1 MAIKPIDIR
10 LDELNQANADIDQR
24 ADLASTAPSVEQA
37 QPDFPEEGVQV
48 AGLGS
53 ALKGALKFGKKVAE
67 QVAEVEIR
75 KAPTLTKEAQDA
87 ADIQDLQK
95 ATELTGTAT
104 PMEAAVAGK
113 VEVSKDAGM
122 TPEAVVT
129 ERQAQIDKRA
139 GVEAAAEVPPKTA
152 FNLPLMETE
161 ESVKSTVEAINQM
174 AGIKT
179 AKITFDDV
187 VKKAEESGIGI
198 KFINDLVKNKLAVNP
213 ENTYK
218 VLNAMTE
225 SAKKLDDLA
234 NKVAKG
240 DASPEEAAEFAQ
252 TIHFHSVLQ
261 QSAKGYQ
268 TNVAQSL
275 AVMRIP
281 RAGLNDVGEILQ
293 SVGGDSDITRFAQAF
308 IDLKDP
314 MSRAEMIRKA
324 AQGNAWE
331 KLYTVYVN
339 GLLSRP
345 TTHIK
350 NALSNTVFVPWRMVE
365 RGMASGIGALRQSVG
380 VGTGDVYKFSEV
392 PAMLA
397 STGAAWRNG
406 LALSAHAW
414 KTGVPKGWKD
424 PAKIA
429 RQQSR
434 MDVFNYKADGSLLSA
449 SIKALNYVTTL
460 PGRSLLTADEF
471 FKGIN
476 YTQELAAEATRLQI
490 TTFDDAIKSGLST
503 QDAIKKAEAATA
515 DFLAEPPDYVQ
526 NLAEIGTFTQK
537 AEGLAAKMQVDPSTP
552 MGFAFRTM
560 VPFINTPMNIMGEV
574 VARTPL
580 GAASKDLRS
589 VLNPLN
595 RTAKANKASDIAMA
609 KVGLGGGALWMFTE
623 AASNDKLTG
632 SGPGDRGQYD
642 AMIRQGW
649 QPYSYVMN
657 FDAIDDDVRQA
668 LSKIPS
674 SVRFGTGNYKGKVF
688 ISYQGLEPIGALM
701 AMSADYYDYVKYEG
715 DDSRVNAAF
724 GGLAFGFATYMMES
738 PFFQGVQNMSQILGG
753 SSGNSKAEFVGR
765 INMIAKTFTE
775 IAGKSIPVPG
785 LGILSGAKTSIKEKF
800 DPVMRDYQA
809 DPNLPAGLKGL
820 MDGFNKIRAET
831 PGLSEGLPPKLN
843 IWGEPSSYEYAYAP
857 WRMKEGKQRP
867 VDQALIQLNAN
878 VSMPSREISAKDPS
892 TGISTSAKLTTEE
905 YNEVLRIANEEF
917 GLEDSVMTVIEAIE
931 LDAGNGDLIRYQ
943 QAVKKVFTDTFSA
956 AKDKL
961 LGDSQY
967 SDAIQKRISDRAE
980 QLKQFGQGAR

>member
-1 MAIKPIDIR
+1 MAIKPIDTR
-10 LDELNQANADIDQR
+10 MDELNQATADIDQR
-24 ADLASTAPSVEQA
+24 VDLAASAPPPEPI
-37 QPDFPEEGVQV
+37 QPDLPEDGVQV

-67 QVAEVEIR
+67 EVSEVELR

-95 ATELTGTAT
+95 ASEMTGTAT

-113 VEVSKDAGM
+113 VEVSKDPNM
-122 TPEAVVT
+122 TPEAVIA

-139 GVEAAAEVPPKTA
+139 GVEAETEVPPKTA
-152 FNLPLMETE
+152 FNLPLMDTE

-225 SAKKLDDLA
+225 SAKKLSGLA
-234 NKVAKG
+234 DKVATGK
-240 DASPEEAAEFAQ
+240 ASSEEAAEFAQ

-281 RAGLNDVGEILQ
+281 RGGMDDVGEILE
-293 SVGGDSDITRFAQAF
+293 SVGGKSNIKKFAQAF

-314 MSRAEMIRKA
+314 MAKAAMIRGS

-350 NALSNTVFVPWRMVE
+350 NALSNTVFLPWRLTE
-365 RGMASGIGALRQSVG
+365 RVAASGIGALRRSVG
-380 VGTGDVYKFSEV
+380 FGSSDAYRFSEI

-397 STGAAWRNG
+397 STPVAIKNG
-406 LALSAHAW
+406 FALAGHAW
-414 KTGVPKGWKD
+414 KTGVPKGWQD
-424 PAKIA
+424 PTKIA

-434 MDVFNYKADGSLLSA
+434 MELFNYKADGSLLSA
-449 SIKALNYVTTL
+449 GLKALNYATTL
-460 PGRSLLTADEF
+460 PGRSLMTADEF

-476 YTQELAAEATRLQI
+476 YTQELAAETARLQI
-490 TTFDDAIKSGLST
+490 NTFEEAIKAGKT
-503 QDAIKKAEAATA
+503 TEEAMAA
-515 DFLAEPPDYVQ
+515 GDSAAANFLAEPPDYVTQ
-526 NLAEIGTFTQK
+526 LAEKGTFTQK
-537 AEGLAAKMQVDPSTP
+537 LEGFSGDVQKKLQANSFW
-552 MGFAFRTM
+552 GFVARTQ
-560 VPFINTPMNIMGEV
+560 VPFIATPLNIMAETIS
-574 VARTPL
+574 RTPL
-580 GAASKDLRS
+580 GAFSKGLRTGI
-589 VLNPLN
+589 LKGG
-595 RTAKANKASDIAMA
+595 TKESDMAMA
-609 KVGLGGGALWMFTE
+609 KVGLG
-623 AASNDKLTG
+623 AAAMYSFSSMTTDGNLTG
-632 SGPGDRGQYD
+632 SGPGDRGTRD
-642 AMIRQGW
+642 AMTRQGW
-649 QPYSYVMN
+649 QPYSIVLN
-657 FDAIDDDVRQA
+657 FSGIDDDVKQA
-668 LSKIPS
+668 LSKMPT
-674 SVRFGTGNYKGKVF
+674 SVRYGTGDYEGKIF
-688 ISYQGLEPIGALM
+688 ISYQGLEPVGALM
-701 AMSADYYDYVKYEG
+701 AMSADYVDYAKYEG
-715 DDSRVNAAF
+715 DDSRINEVA
-724 GGLAFGFATYMMES
+724 GGLAYGFANYMMES
-738 PFFQGVQNMSQILGG
+738 PFLQGVSNVQQIVGEVFAASNDKGRFINGLDNIARTFAEV
-753 SSGNSKAEFVGR
+753 SS
-765 INMIAKTFTE
+765 
-775 IAGKSIPVPG
+775 KSVMP
-785 LGILSGAKTSIKEKF
+785 LSGALTSIKEKF
-800 DPVMRDYQA
+800 DPLQRDYKA

-820 MDGFNKIRAET
+820 MDGFNKIRGNL
-831 PGLSEGLPPKLN
+831 PGLSESLPPKLN

-857 WRMKEGKQRP
+857 WRMKEGKQRK
-867 VDQALIQLNAN
+867 VDQAMIQLNAN
-878 VSMPSREISAKDPS
+878 VGMPSREVSAKDPA
-892 TGISTSAKLTTEE
+892 TGLSTSAKLTTDE

-917 GLEDSVMTVIEAIE
+917 GLEDNVMAVVEAIE

-943 QAVKKVFTDTFSA
+943 QAVKKVFTDTFSS

-961 LGDSQY
+961 LGDSEY
-967 SDAIQKRISDRAE
+967 SDSIQKRISDKAAR
-980 QLKQFGQGAR
+980 LKEFGQGAK

>member
-1 MAIKPIDIR
+1 MAIKPIDTR
-10 LDELNQANADIDQR
+10 MDELNQATADIDQR
-24 ADLASTAPSVEQA
+24 VELASTAPSVEQA
-37 QPDFPEEGVQV
+37 QSNFPEEGVEV

-67 QVAEVEIR
+67 QVSEVEIR
-75 KAPTLTKEAQDA
+75 KAPALTKEAQDA

-95 ATELTGTAT
+95 ASEMTGDAT

-113 VEVSKDAGM
+113 VEVSKDPNM
-122 TPEAVVT
+122 TPEAVVA

-139 GVEAAAEVPPKTA
+139 SVDKAAEVPPKTA
-152 FNLPLMETE
+152 FNLPLMDSED
-161 ESVKSTVEAINQM
+161 SVKSTVEAINKM

-198 KFINDLVKNKLAVNP
+198 KFINDLVKNKLTVNP

-225 SAKKLDDLA
+225 SAKKLNGLA
-234 NKVAKG
+234 DKVAKG
-240 DASPEEAAEFAQ
+240 KASPEEAAEFAQ

-281 RAGLNDVGEILQ
+281 RGGMDDIGEILQ
-293 SVGGDSDITRFAQAF
+293 SVGGDSNITRFAQAF

-314 MSRAEMIRKA
+314 MARAEMIRKS

-350 NALSNTVFVPWRMVE
+350 NALSNTVFLPWRMTE
-365 RGMASGIGALRQSVG
+365 RVAATGIGALRRAAGFGS
-380 VGTGDVYKFSEV
+380 TDAYRFAEI
-392 PAMLA
+392 PAMLI
-397 STGAAWRNG
+397 STPVALKNG
-406 LALSAHAW
+406 FALAAHAW

-434 MDVFNYKADGSLLSA
+434 MELFNYKADGSLLSA
-449 SIKALNYVTTL
+449 GIKALNYATTL
-460 PGRSLLTADEF
+460 PGRSLMTADEW

-490 TTFDDAIKSGLST
+490 NTFEEAIKAGKT
-503 QDAIKKAEAATA
+503 TEKAMAAGDSA
-515 DFLAEPPDYVQ
+515 LANFLAEPPDYVAQ
-526 NLAEIGTFTQK
+526 LAEKGTFTQK
-537 AEGLAAKMQVDPSTP
+537 LEGLGGDLQKTAQANTAI
-552 MGFAFRTM
+552 GFAVRTQ
-560 VPFINTPMNIMGEV
+560 VPFIATPLNIMAETIS
-574 VARTPL
+574 RTPL
-580 GAASKDLRS
+580 GAFSKGI
-589 VLNPLN
+589 
-595 RTAKANKASDIAMA
+595 RTGILKGGTKESDMAMA
-609 KVGLGGGALWMFTE
+609 KVGLGS
-623 AASNDKLTG
+623 AAMYGFSTMATDGNLTG
-632 SGPGDRGQYD
+632 SGPGERGTRD
-642 AMIRQGW
+642 AMTRQGW
-649 QPYSYVMN
+649 QPYSFVVN
-657 FDAIDDDVRQA
+657 FSNIDDDVKQA
-668 LSKIPS
+668 LSKIPT
-674 SVRFGTGNYKGKVF
+674 SVRYGTGDYEGKVF
-688 ISYQGLEPIGALM
+688 ISYQGLEPVGALM
-701 AMSADYYDYVKYEG
+701 AMSADYVDYAKYEG
-715 DDSRVNAAF
+715 DNSRINEIA
-724 GGLAFGFATYMMES
+724 GGLAFGFANYMMES
-738 PFFQGVQNMSQILGG
+738 PFLQGVSNVQQIFGEIFAASNDKG
-753 SSGNSKAEFVGR
+753 RFINGIDNVARTFAEVGL
-765 INMIAKTFTE
+765 
-775 IAGKSIPVPG
+775 KSVTP
-785 LGILSGAKTSIKEKF
+785 LSGALASIKEKI
-800 DPVMRDYQA
+800 DPLQRNYQA

-820 MDGFNKIRAET
+820 MDGFNKIRANL
-831 PGLSEGLPPKLN
+831 PGLSEGLPLVLN
-843 IWGEPSSYEYAYAP
+843 IWAEPSSYEYAYAP

-867 VDQALIQLNAN
+867 VDQAMIQLNAN
-878 VSMPSREISAKDPS
+878 VGKPSQEISAKDPA
-892 TGISTSAKLTTEE
+892 TGISTSTKLTIEE

-917 GLEDSVMTVIEAIE
+917 GLEDSVMAVVEAIE

-961 LGDSQY
+961 LVDSDY
-967 SDAIQKRISDRAE
+967 SESIQRRISDRAE

>member
-48 AGLGS
+48 AGLGP
-53 ALKGALKFGKKVAE
+53 LKGALKFGQEVAK
-67 QVAEVEIR
+67 QVAKVEIR

-122 TPEAVVT
+122 TPDAVVA

-139 GVEAAAEVPPKTA
+139 GVDKATEVPPKTA
-152 FNLPLMETE
+152 FNLPLMDSE

-198 KFINDLVKNKLAVNP
+198 KFINDLIKNKLAVNP

-234 NKVAKG
+234 AKVADG
-240 DASPEEAAEFAQ
+240 SATPAQAAEFAQ

-281 RAGLNDVGEILQ
+281 RGGMDDIGEILQ
-293 SVGGDSDITRFAQAF
+293 SVGGDSNITRFAQAF
-308 IDLKDP
+308 IELKDP
-314 MSRAEMIRKA
+314 MARADMIRKS
-324 AQGNAWE
+324 AQGNVWE

-350 NALSNTVFVPWRMVE
+350 NALSNTVFLPWRMTE
-365 RGMASGIGALRQSVG
+365 RVAASGIGALRRAAGFGS
-380 VGTGDVYKFSEV
+380 TDAYRFAET

-397 STGAAWRNG
+397 STSVAIKNG
-406 LALSAHAW
+406 FALAGHAW
-414 KTGVPKGWKD
+414 KTGVPKGWRD

-434 MDVFNYKADGSLLSA
+434 MELFNYKADGSLLSA
-449 SIKALNYVTTL
+449 GVKALNYVTTL
-460 PGRSLLTADEF
+460 PGRSLMTADEF

-476 YTQELAAEATRLQI
+476 YTQELAAEAARLQI
-490 TTFDDAIKSGLST
+490 NTFEEAIKAGKTT
-503 QDAIKKAEAATA
+503 QEAMAA
-515 DFLAEPPDYVQ
+515 GDSALANFLAEPPDYVAQ
-526 NLAEIGTFTQK
+526 LAEKGTFTQK
-537 AEGLAAKMQVDPSTP
+537 IEGLGGGFQKLAQANTAL
-552 MGFAFRTM
+552 GFAVRTQ
-560 VPFINTPMNIMGEV
+560 VPFIATPLNIMAETV
-574 VARTPL
+574 SRTPL
-580 GAASKDLRS
+580 GALSKGLWTDI
-589 VLNPLN
+589 
-595 RTAKANKASDIAMA
+595 AKGGTKESDMAMA
-609 KVGLGGGALWMFTE
+609 KVGLGSAAMYGFSNLATE
-623 AASNDKLTG
+623 GSLTG
-632 SGPGDRGQYD
+632 SGPGERGTRD

-649 QPYSYVMN
+649 QPYSFVLN
-657 FDAIDDDVRQA
+657 FSNIDDDVKQA
-668 LSKIPS
+668 LSKIPT
-674 SVRFGTGNYKGKVF
+674 SVRYGTGDYAGKIF
-688 ISYQGLEPIGALM
+688 ISYQGLEPVGALM
-701 AMSADYYDYVKYEG
+701 AMSADYVDYAKYEG
-715 DDSRVNAAF
+715 DNSRINEVA
-724 GGLAFGFATYMMES
+724 GGLAFGFANYMTES
-738 PFFQGVQNMSQILGG
+738 PFLQGVSNVWQIVGEIFASSNNKGRFINGIDNM
-753 SSGNSKAEFVGR
+753 
-765 INMIAKTFTE
+765 AKTFAE
-775 IAGKSIPVPG
+775 VSSKSVMP
-785 LGILSGAKTSIKEKF
+785 LSGALTSVKEKI
-800 DPVMRDYQA
+800 DPLQRDYRA

-820 MDGFNKIRAET
+820 MDGFNKIRGNL

-867 VDQALIQLNAN
+867 VDQALIQLNAD
-878 VSMPSREISAKDPS
+878 VSMPSREVSAEDPN
-892 TGISTSAKLTTEE
+892 TKISTSTKLTTEE

-917 GLEDSVMTVIEAIE
+917 GLEDNVMAVIEAIE

-943 QAVKKVFTDTFSA
+943 QAVKNVFTKTFSA

>member
-24 ADLASTAPSVEQA
+24 MDLASTAPSVEQA
-37 QPDFPEEGVQV
+37 QQDFPEEGVQV

-53 ALKGALKFGKKVAE
+53 GLKGALKFGKKVAE

-75 KAPTLTKEAQDA
+75 KAPALTKEAQDA

-95 ATELTGTAT
+95 ASEMTGDAT

-113 VEVSKDAGM
+113 VEVSKDPNM
-122 TPEAVVT
+122 TPEAL
-129 ERQAQIDKRA
+129 
-139 GVEAAAEVPPKTA
+139 AAEKAKVEGTPDALKGKPSGKLEKNPVPVA
-152 FNLPLMETE
+152 EFNLPLMDTE
-161 ESVKSTVEAINQM
+161 DSVKATVEAINKL

-179 AKITFDDV
+179 KKITFDDV
-187 VKKAEESGIGI
+187 IKKAKESGIGI

-225 SAKKLDDLA
+225 SAKKLNGLA
-234 NKVAKG
+234 EKVATGK
-240 DASPEEAAEFAQ
+240 ASPEEAAEFAQ

-281 RAGLNDVGEILQ
+281 RGGMDDIGEILQ
-293 SVGGDSDITRFAQAF
+293 SVGGDSNITRFAQAF

-314 MSRAEMIRKA
+314 MARAEMIRKS

-350 NALSNTVFVPWRMVE
+350 NALSNTVFLPWRMTE
-365 RGMASGIGALRQSVG
+365 RVAATGIGALRRAAGFGS
-380 VGTGDVYKFSEV
+380 TDAYRFAEI
-392 PAMLA
+392 PAMLI
-397 STGAAWRNG
+397 STPVALKNG
-406 LALSAHAW
+406 FALAAHAW

-434 MDVFNYKADGSLLSA
+434 MELFNYKADGSLLSA
-449 SIKALNYVTTL
+449 GIKALNYATTL
-460 PGRSLLTADEF
+460 PGRSLMTADEW

-490 TTFDDAIKSGLST
+490 NTFEEAIKAGKTT
-503 QDAIKKAEAATA
+503 QEAMTA
-515 DFLAEPPDYVQ
+515 GDSALANFLAEPPDYVAQ
-526 NLAEIGTFTQK
+526 LAEKGTFTQK
-537 AEGLAAKMQVDPSTP
+537 IEGLGGGFQKLAQANTAL
-552 MGFAFRTM
+552 GFAVRTQ
-560 VPFINTPMNIMGEV
+560 VPFIATPLNIMAETV
-574 VARTPL
+574 SRTPL
-580 GAASKDLRS
+580 GAFSKGM
-589 VLNPLN
+589 
-595 RTAKANKASDIAMA
+595 RTGILKGGTKESDMAMA
-609 KVGLGGGALWMFTE
+609 KVGLGS
-623 AASNDKLTG
+623 AAMYGFSTMATDGNLTG
-632 SGPGDRGQYD
+632 SGPGDRGTRD

-649 QPYSYVMN
+649 QPYSFVLN
-657 FDAIDDDVRQA
+657 FSDIDDDVKQA
-668 LSKIPS
+668 AAKIPT
-674 SVRFGTGNYKGKVF
+674 SVRYGTGDYAGKIF
-688 ISYQGLEPIGALM
+688 ISYQGLEPVGALM
-701 AMSADYYDYVKYEG
+701 AMSADYVDYAKYEG
-715 DDSRVNAAF
+715 DNSRINEIA
-724 GGLAFGFATYMMES
+724 GGLAFGFANYMMES
-738 PFFQGVQNMSQILGG
+738 PFLQGVSNVQQIFGEIFAA
-753 SSGNSKAEFVGR
+753 SNDKGR
-765 INMIAKTFTE
+765 FINGIDNVAKTFAE
-775 IAGKSIPVPG
+775 VSSKSVMP
-785 LGILSGAKTSIKEKF
+785 LSGALTSVKEKL
-800 DPVMRDYQA
+800 DPLQRDYQA

-820 MDGFNKIRAET
+820 MDGFNKIRGNL
-831 PGLSEGLPPKLN
+831 PGLSESLPPKLN

-857 WRMKEGKQRP
+857 WRMKEGKQRK
-867 VDQALIQLNAN
+867 VDQAMIQLNAN
-878 VSMPSREISAKDPS
+878 VGMPSREVSAEDPA
-892 TGISTSAKLTTEE
+892 TGLSTSAKLTTEE

-917 GLEDSVMTVIEAIE
+917 GLEDSVMAVVEAIE

-956 AKDKL
+956 AKYKL
-961 LGDSQY
+961 LGDSEY
-967 SDAIQKRISDRAE
+967 SDSIQKRISDKAAR
-980 QLKQFGQGAR
+980 LKEFGQGAK

>member
-48 AGLGS
+48 AGLGP
-53 ALKGALKFGKKVAE
+53 LKGALKFGQEVAK

-104 PMEAAVAGK
+104 PMEAAVTGK

-122 TPEAVVT
+122 TPDAVVA

-139 GVEAAAEVPPKTA
+139 GVDKATEVPPKTA
-152 FNLPLMETE
+152 FNLPLMDSE

-187 VKKAEESGIGI
+187 IKKAEESGIGI

-225 SAKKLDDLA
+225 SAKKLNGLA
-234 NKVAKG
+234 EKVATGK
-240 DASPEEAAEFAQ
+240 ASPEEAAEFAQ

-281 RAGLNDVGEILQ
+281 RGGMDDIGEILQ
-293 SVGGDSDITRFAQAF
+293 SVGGDSNITRFAQAF

-314 MSRAEMIRKA
+314 MARAEMIRKS
-324 AQGNAWE
+324 AQGNVWE

-350 NALSNTVFVPWRMVE
+350 NALSNTVFIPWRITE
-365 RGMASGIGALRQSVG
+365 RVAASGIGALRRAAGFGS
-380 VGTGDVYKFSEV
+380 TDTYRFAET

-397 STGAAWRNG
+397 STSVAIKNG
-406 LALSAHAW
+406 FALAGHAW

-434 MDVFNYKADGSLLSA
+434 MELFNYKADGSLLSA
-449 SIKALNYVTTL
+449 GLKALNYATTL
-460 PGRSLLTADEF
+460 PGRSLMTADEF

-476 YTQELAAEATRLQI
+476 YTQELAAEATRLHI
-490 TTFDDAIKSGLST
+490 NTFEEAIKAGKTT
-503 QDAIKKAEAATA
+503 QEAMAA
-515 DFLAEPPDYVQ
+515 GDSALANFLAEPPDYVAQ
-526 NLAEIGTFTQK
+526 LAEKGTFTQK
-537 AEGLAAKMQVDPSTP
+537 LEGLGGELQKSAQANTALGFAVRTQIPFISTP
-552 MGFAFRTM
+552 L
-560 VPFINTPMNIMGEV
+560 NIMAETIS
-574 VARTPL
+574 RTPL
-580 GAASKDLRS
+580 GALSKGLVTDILKGG
-589 VLNPLN
+589 
-595 RTAKANKASDIAMA
+595 TKESDMAMA
-609 KVGLGGGALWMFTE
+609 RVGLGS
-623 AASNDKLTG
+623 AAMYGFSNMATDGNLTG
-632 SGPGDRGQYD
+632 SGPGERGTRD

-649 QPYSYVMN
+649 QPYSFVLN
-657 FDAIDDDVRQA
+657 FSNIDDDVKQA
-668 LSKIPS
+668 LSKIPT
-674 SVRFGTGNYKGKVF
+674 SVRYGTGDYAGKVF
-688 ISYQGLEPIGALM
+688 ISYQGLEPVGALM
-701 AMSADYYDYVKYEG
+701 AMSADYVDYAKYEG
-715 DDSRVNAAF
+715 DNSRINEIA
-724 GGLAFGFATYMMES
+724 GGLAFGFANYMMES
-738 PFFQGVQNMSQILGG
+738 PFLQGVSNVQQIFGEVFAA
-753 SSGNSKAEFVGR
+753 SNDKGR
-765 INMIAKTFTE
+765 FINGIDNIAKTFAE
-775 IAGKSIPVPG
+775 VSSKSVMP
-785 LGILSGAKTSIKEKF
+785 LSGALTSVKEKI
-800 DPVMRDYQA
+800 DPLQRDYQA

-820 MDGFNKIRAET
+820 MDGFNKIRGNL

-878 VSMPSREISAKDPS
+878 VSMPSREVSAKDPN

>member
-53 ALKGALKFGKKVAE
+53 GLKGALKFGKKVAE

-75 KAPTLTKEAQDA
+75 KAPTLTKKAQDA

-104 PMEAAVAGK
+104 PMEAAVTGK
-113 VEVSKDAGM
+113 VEVSKDPNM
-122 TPEAVVT
+122 TPEAVVA

-139 GVEAAAEVPPKTA
+139 GVDKAAEVPPKTA
-152 FNLPLMETE
+152 FNLPLMDSE

-225 SAKKLDDLA
+225 SAKKLNGLA
-234 NKVAKG
+234 EKVATGK
-240 DASPEEAAEFAQ
+240 ASPEEAAEFAQ

-281 RAGLNDVGEILQ
+281 RGGMDDIGEILQ
-293 SVGGDSDITRFAQAF
+293 SVGGDSNITRFAQAF
-308 IDLKDP
+308 IELKDP
-314 MSRAEMIRKA
+314 MARAEMIRKS
-324 AQGNAWE
+324 AQGNVWE

-350 NALSNTVFVPWRMVE
+350 NALSNTVFIPWRMTE
-365 RGMASGIGALRQSVG
+365 RVAATGIGALRRAAGFGS
-380 VGTGDVYKFSEV
+380 TDAYRFAEI
-392 PAMLA
+392 PAMLI
-397 STGAAWRNG
+397 STPVALKNG
-406 LALSAHAW
+406 FALAAHAW

-434 MDVFNYKADGSLLSA
+434 MELFNYKADGSLLSA
-449 SIKALNYVTTL
+449 GIKALNYATTL
-460 PGRSLLTADEF
+460 PGRSLMTADEW

-490 TTFDDAIKSGLST
+490 NTFEEAIKAGKTTEEAMTAGDS
-503 QDAIKKAEAATA
+503 AIA
-515 DFLAEPPDYVQ
+515 DFLAEPPDYVAQ
-526 NLAEIGTFTQK
+526 LAEKGTFTQK
-537 AEGLAAKMQVDPSTP
+537 LEGLGGELQKSAQANTAIGFAVRTQIPFISTP
-552 MGFAFRTM
+552 L
-560 VPFINTPMNIMGEV
+560 NIMAETIS
-574 VARTPL
+574 RTPL
-580 GAASKDLRS
+580 GTLSKGLVTDILKGG
-589 VLNPLN
+589 
-595 RTAKANKASDIAMA
+595 TKESDMAMA
-609 KVGLGGGALWMFTE
+609 KVGLGS
-623 AASNDKLTG
+623 AAMYGFSTMATNGSLTG
-632 SGPGDRGQYD
+632 SGPGDRGTRD
-642 AMIRQGW
+642 AMTRQGW
-649 QPYSYVMN
+649 QPYSFVVN
-657 FDAIDDDVRQA
+657 FSNIDDDVKQA
-668 LSKIPS
+668 MSKIPT
-674 SVRFGTGNYKGKVF
+674 SVRYGTGDYKGKVF
-688 ISYQGLEPIGALM
+688 ISYQGLEPVGALM
-701 AMSADYYDYVKYEG
+701 AMSADYVDYAKYEG
-715 DDSRVNAAF
+715 DNSRINEIA
-724 GGLAFGFATYMMES
+724 GGLAFGFANYMMES
-738 PFFQGVQNMSQILGG
+738 PFLQGVSNVQQIFGEIFAA
-753 SSGNSKAEFVGR
+753 SNDKGR
-765 INMIAKTFTE
+765 FINGIDNVAKTFAE
-775 IAGKSIPVPG
+775 VSSKSVMP
-785 LGILSGAKTSIKEKF
+785 LSGALTSIKEKI
-800 DPVMRDYQA
+800 DPLQRDYQA

-820 MDGFNKIRAET
+820 MDGFNKIRGNL
-831 PGLSEGLPPKLN
+831 PGLSESLPPKLN

-867 VDQALIQLNAN
+867 VDQAMIQLNAN
-878 VSMPSREISAKDPS
+878 VGMPSREVSAKDPA
-892 TGISTSAKLTTEE
+892 TGISTSTKLTTEE
-905 YNEVLRIANEEF
+905 YNEVLRIANEEL
-917 GLEDSVMTVIEAIE
+917 GLEDSAMTVIEAIE

-943 QAVKKVFTDTFSA
+943 QAVKKVFTNTFTV
-956 AKDKL
+956 AKETL
-961 LGDSQY
+961 LGDSKY

>member
-1 MAIKPIDIR
+1 M
-10 LDELNQANADIDQR
+10 DELNQATADIDQR
-24 ADLASTAPSVEQA
+24 VELASTAPSVEQA
-37 QPDFPEEGVQV
+37 QSNFPEEGVEV

-67 QVAEVEIR
+67 QVSEVEIR
-75 KAPTLTKEAQDA
+75 KAPALTKEAQDA

-95 ATELTGTAT
+95 ASEMTGDAT

-113 VEVSKDAGM
+113 VEVSKDPNM
-122 TPEAVVT
+122 TPEAVVA

-139 GVEAAAEVPPKTA
+139 SVDKAAEVPPKTA
-152 FNLPLMETE
+152 FNLPLMDSED
-161 ESVKSTVEAINQM
+161 SVKSTVEAINKM

-198 KFINDLVKNKLAVNP
+198 KFINDLVKNKLTVNP

-225 SAKKLDDLA
+225 SAKKLNGLA
-234 NKVAKG
+234 DKVAKG
-240 DASPEEAAEFAQ
+240 KASPEEAAEFAQ

-281 RAGLNDVGEILQ
+281 RGGMDDIGEILQ
-293 SVGGDSDITRFAQAF
+293 SVGGDSNITRFAQAF

-314 MSRAEMIRKA
+314 MARAEMIRKS

-350 NALSNTVFVPWRMVE
+350 NALSNTVFLPWRMTE
-365 RGMASGIGALRQSVG
+365 RVAATGIGALRRAAGFGS
-380 VGTGDVYKFSEV
+380 TDAYRFAEI
-392 PAMLA
+392 PAMLI
-397 STGAAWRNG
+397 STPVALKNG
-406 LALSAHAW
+406 FALAAHAW

-434 MDVFNYKADGSLLSA
+434 MELFNYKADGSLLSA
-449 SIKALNYVTTL
+449 GIKALNYATTL
-460 PGRSLLTADEF
+460 PGRSLMTADEW

-490 TTFDDAIKSGLST
+490 NTFEEAIKAGKT
-503 QDAIKKAEAATA
+503 TEKAMAAGDSA
-515 DFLAEPPDYVQ
+515 LANFLAEPPDYVAQ
-526 NLAEIGTFTQK
+526 LAEKGTFTQK
-537 AEGLAAKMQVDPSTP
+537 LEGLGGDLQKTAQANTAI
-552 MGFAFRTM
+552 GFAVRTQ
-560 VPFINTPMNIMGEV
+560 VPFIATPLNIMAETIS
-574 VARTPL
+574 RTPL
-580 GAASKDLRS
+580 GAFSKGI
-589 VLNPLN
+589 
-595 RTAKANKASDIAMA
+595 RTGILKGGTKESDMAMA
-609 KVGLGGGALWMFTE
+609 KVGLGS
-623 AASNDKLTG
+623 AAMYGFSTMATDGNLTG
-632 SGPGDRGQYD
+632 SGPGERGTRD
-642 AMIRQGW
+642 AMTRQGW
-649 QPYSYVMN
+649 QPYSFVVN
-657 FDAIDDDVRQA
+657 FSNIDDDVKQA
-668 LSKIPS
+668 LSKIPT
-674 SVRFGTGNYKGKVF
+674 SVRYGTGDYEGKVF
-688 ISYQGLEPIGALM
+688 ISYQGLEPVGALM
-701 AMSADYYDYVKYEG
+701 AMSADYVDYAKYEG
-715 DDSRVNAAF
+715 DNSRINEIA
-724 GGLAFGFATYMMES
+724 GGLAFGFANYMMES
-738 PFFQGVQNMSQILGG
+738 PFLQGVSNVQQIFGEIFAASNDKG
-753 SSGNSKAEFVGR
+753 RFINGIDNVARTFAEVGL
-765 INMIAKTFTE
+765 
-775 IAGKSIPVPG
+775 KSVTP
-785 LGILSGAKTSIKEKF
+785 LSGALASIKEKI
-800 DPVMRDYQA
+800 DPLQRNYQA

-820 MDGFNKIRAET
+820 MDGFNKIRANL
-831 PGLSEGLPPKLN
+831 PGLSEGLPLVLN
-843 IWGEPSSYEYAYAP
+843 IWAEPSSYEYAYAP

-867 VDQALIQLNAN
+867 VDQAMIQLNAN
-878 VSMPSREISAKDPS
+878 VGKPSQEISAKDPA
-892 TGISTSAKLTTEE
+892 TGISTSTKLTIEE

-917 GLEDSVMTVIEAIE
+917 GLEDSVMAVVEAIE

-961 LGDSQY
+961 LVDSDY
-967 SDAIQKRISDRAE
+967 SESIQRRISDRAE

>member
-67 QVAEVEIR
+67 QVSEVEIR

-95 ATELTGTAT
+95 ATEMTGTAT

-122 TPEAVVT
+122 TPEAVVA

-139 GVEAAAEVPPKTA
+139 GVDKATEVPPKTA
-152 FNLPLMETE
+152 FNLPLMDSE

-187 VKKAEESGIGI
+187 VKKAEESGIGV

-225 SAKKLDDLA
+225 SAKKLDELA
-234 NKVAKG
+234 AKVADG
-240 DASPEEAAEFAQ
+240 SATTEQAAEFAQ

-281 RAGLNDVGEILQ
+281 RGGMDDIGEILQ
-293 SVGGDSDITRFAQAF
+293 SVGGDSNITRFAQAF
-308 IDLKDP
+308 IELKDP
-314 MSRAEMIRKA
+314 MARADMIRKS
-324 AQGNAWE
+324 AQGNVWE

-350 NALSNTVFVPWRMVE
+350 NALSNTVFSLWRVPE
-365 RGMASGIGALRQSVG
+365 RVAASGIGALRRAAGFGS
-380 VGTGDVYKFSEV
+380 TDTYRFAET
-392 PAMLA
+392 PAILA
-397 STGAAWRNG
+397 STSVAIKNG
-406 LALSAHAW
+406 FALAGHAW

-434 MDVFNYKADGSLLSA
+434 MELFNYKADGSLLSA
-449 SIKALNYVTTL
+449 GVKALNYVTTL
-460 PGRSLLTADEF
+460 PGRSLMTADEF

-476 YTQELAAEATRLQI
+476 YTQELAAEAARLQI
-490 TTFDDAIKSGLST
+490 NTFEEAIKAGKTT
-503 QDAIKKAEAATA
+503 QEAMTA
-515 DFLAEPPDYVQ
+515 GDSALANFLAEPPDYVAQ
-526 NLAEIGTFTQK
+526 LAEKGTFTQK
-537 AEGLAAKMQVDPSTP
+537 IEGLGGELQKAAQANTAL
-552 MGFAFRTM
+552 GFAVRTQI
-560 VPFINTPMNIMGEV
+560 PFIATPLNIMAETV
-574 VARTPL
+574 SRTPL
-580 GAASKDLRS
+580 GALSKGLWTDI
-589 VLNPLN
+589 
-595 RTAKANKASDIAMA
+595 AKGGTKESDMAMA
-609 KVGLGGGALWMFTE
+609 KVGLGS
-623 AASNDKLTG
+623 AAMYGFSNMATNGSLTG
-632 SGPGDRGQYD
+632 SGPGERGTRD

-649 QPYSYVMN
+649 QPYSFVLN
-657 FDAIDDDVRQA
+657 FSNIDDDVKQA
-668 LSKIPS
+668 LSKIPT
-674 SVRFGTGNYKGKVF
+674 SVRYGTGDYAGKIF
-688 ISYQGLEPIGALM
+688 ISYQGLEPVGALM
-701 AMSADYYDYVKYEG
+701 AMSADYVDYAKYEG
-715 DDSRVNAAF
+715 DNSRINEVA
-724 GGLAFGFATYMMES
+724 GGLAFGFANYMMES
-738 PFFQGVQNMSQILGG
+738 PFLQGVSNVQQIFGEVFAASNDKG
-753 SSGNSKAEFVGR
+753 RFINGIDNIARTFAEVGL
-765 INMIAKTFTE
+765 
-775 IAGKSIPVPG
+775 KSVMP
-785 LGILSGAKTSIKEKF
+785 LSGALASVKEKI
-800 DPVMRDYQA
+800 DPLQRNYQA

-820 MDGFNKIRAET
+820 MDGFNKIRANL
-831 PGLSEGLPPKLN
+831 PGLSEGLPLVLN
-843 IWGEPSSYEYAYAP
+843 IWAEPSSYEYAYAP

-867 VDQALIQLNAN
+867 VDQAMIQLNAN
-878 VSMPSREISAKDPS
+878 VGKPSQEISAKDPN

>member
-48 AGLGS
+48 AGLGP
-53 ALKGALKFGKKVAE
+53 LKGALKFGQEVAK
-67 QVAEVEIR
+67 QVSKVEIR

-104 PMEAAVAGK
+104 PMEAAVTGK

-122 TPEAVVT
+122 TPDAVIA

-139 GVEAAAEVPPKTA
+139 GVDKATEVPPKTA
-152 FNLPLMETE
+152 FNLPLMDSE
-161 ESVKSTVEAINQM
+161 EAVKSTVEAFNQM

-179 AKITFDDV
+179 KKITFDDV
-187 VKKAEESGIGI
+187 IKKAEESGIGI

-225 SAKKLDDLA
+225 SAKKLNGLA
-234 NKVAKG
+234 EKVATGK
-240 DASPEEAAEFAQ
+240 ASPEEAAEFAQ

-281 RAGLNDVGEILQ
+281 RGGMDDIGEILQ
-293 SVGGDSDITRFAQAF
+293 SVGGDSNITRFAQAF

-314 MSRAEMIRKA
+314 MARAEMIRKS
-324 AQGNAWE
+324 AQGNVWE

-350 NALSNTVFVPWRMVE
+350 NALSNTVFIPWRITE
-365 RGMASGIGALRQSVG
+365 RVAASGIGALRRAAGFGS
-380 VGTGDVYKFSEV
+380 TDTYRFAET

-397 STGAAWRNG
+397 STSVAIKNG
-406 LALSAHAW
+406 FALAGHAW

-434 MDVFNYKADGSLLSA
+434 MELFNYKADGSLLSA
-449 SIKALNYVTTL
+449 GLKALNYATTL
-460 PGRSLLTADEF
+460 PGRSLMTADEF

-476 YTQELAAEATRLQI
+476 YTQELAAEATRLHI
-490 TTFDDAIKSGLST
+490 NTFEEAIKAGKT
-503 QDAIKKAEAATA
+503 TEEAMTA
-515 DFLAEPPDYVQ
+515 GDSALANFLAEPPDYVAQ
-526 NLAEIGTFTQK
+526 LAEKGTFTQK
-537 AEGLAAKMQVDPSTP
+537 LEGLGGELQKSAQANTALGFAVRTQIPFISTP
-552 MGFAFRTM
+552 L
-560 VPFINTPMNIMGEV
+560 NIMAETIS
-574 VARTPL
+574 RTPL
-580 GAASKDLRS
+580 GTLSKGLVTDILKGG
-589 VLNPLN
+589 
-595 RTAKANKASDIAMA
+595 TKESDMAMA
-609 KVGLGGGALWMFTE
+609 RVGLGS
-623 AASNDKLTG
+623 AAMYGFSNMATDGNLTG
-632 SGPGDRGQYD
+632 SGPGERGTRD

-649 QPYSYVMN
+649 QPYSFVLN
-657 FDAIDDDVRQA
+657 FSNIDDDVKQA
-668 LSKIPS
+668 LSKIPT
-674 SVRFGTGNYKGKVF
+674 SVRYGTGDYAGKVF
-688 ISYQGLEPIGALM
+688 ISYQGLEPVGALM
-701 AMSADYYDYVKYEG
+701 AMSADYVDYAKYEG
-715 DDSRVNAAF
+715 DNSRINEIA
-724 GGLAFGFATYMMES
+724 GGLAFGFANYMMES
-738 PFFQGVQNMSQILGG
+738 PFLQGVSNVQQIFGEVFAA
-753 SSGNSKAEFVGR
+753 SNDKGR
-765 INMIAKTFTE
+765 FINGIDNIAKTFAE
-775 IAGKSIPVPG
+775 VSSKSVMP
-785 LGILSGAKTSIKEKF
+785 LSGALTSVKEKI
-800 DPVMRDYQA
+800 DPLQRDYQA

-820 MDGFNKIRAET
+820 MDGFNKIRGNL

-867 VDQALIQLNAN
+867 VDQAMIQLNAN
-878 VSMPSREISAKDPS
+878 VSMPSREISAKDPN

>member
-24 ADLASTAPSVEQA
+24 MNLASTAPSVEQA
-37 QPDFPEEGVQV
+37 QQDLPEEGVQV
-48 AGLGS
+48 AGLGP
-53 ALKGALKFGKKVAE
+53 LKGALNFGKKVAE
-67 QVAEVEIR
+67 QIADVEIR

-95 ATELTGTAT
+95 ASEMTGEAT
-104 PMEAAVAGK
+104 PMEASVTGK
-113 VEVSKDAGM
+113 VEVSKDPGM
-122 TPEAVVT
+122 TPDAVVS

-139 GVEAAAEVPPKTA
+139 GVDKATEVPPKTE

-161 ESVKSTVEAINQM
+161 DSVKSTVEAINQM

-225 SAKKLDDLA
+225 SAKKLDGLA
-234 NKVAKG
+234 AKVADG
-240 DASPEEAAEFAQ
+240 SATPEQAAEFAQ

-281 RAGLNDVGEILQ
+281 RGGMDDIGEILQ
-293 SVGGDSDITRFAQAF
+293 SVGGDSNITRFAQAF
-308 IDLKDP
+308 IELKDP
-314 MSRAEMIRKA
+314 MARADMIRKS

-350 NALSNTVFVPWRMVE
+350 NALSNTVFLPWRMTE
-365 RGMASGIGALRQSVG
+365 RVAASGIGALRRAAGFGS
-380 VGTGDVYKFSEV
+380 TDAYRFAET

-397 STGAAWRNG
+397 STSVAFKNGFALAAN
-406 LALSAHAW
+406 AW

-434 MDVFNYKADGSLLSA
+434 MEVFNYKADGSLLSA
-449 SIKALNYVTTL
+449 GMKALNYVTTL
-460 PGRSLLTADEF
+460 PGRSLMTADEF

-490 TTFDDAIKSGLST
+490 NTFEEAIKAGKT
-503 QDAIKKAEAATA
+503 TEEAMTAGDSAVA
-515 DFLAEPPDYVQ
+515 DFLAEPPDYVAQ
-526 NLAEIGTFTQK
+526 LAEKGTFTQK
-537 AEGLAAKMQVDPSTP
+537 LEGLGGELQKSAQANTAL
-552 MGFAFRTM
+552 GFAVRTQI
-560 VPFINTPMNIMGEV
+560 PFIATPLNIMAETIS
-574 VARTPL
+574 RTPL
-580 GAASKDLRS
+580 GALSKGLVTDILKGG
-589 VLNPLN
+589 
-595 RTAKANKASDIAMA
+595 TKESDMAMA
-609 KVGLGGGALWMFTE
+609 KVGLGS
-623 AASNDKLTG
+623 AAMYGFSNMAAEGTLTG
-632 SGPGDRGQYD
+632 SGPGDRGTRD
-642 AMIRQGW
+642 AMSRQGW
-649 QPYSYVMN
+649 QPYSFVVN
-657 FDAIDDDVRQA
+657 FSNIDDDVKQA
-668 LSKIPS
+668 LSKIPT
-674 SVRFGTGNYKGKVF
+674 SVRYGTGDYAGKVF
-688 ISYQGLEPIGALM
+688 ISYQGLEPVGALM
-701 AMSADYYDYVKYEG
+701 AMSADYVDYAKYEG
-715 DDSRVNAAF
+715 DDSRINAVA
-724 GGLAFGFATYMMES
+724 GGLSFGFANYMMES
-738 PFFQGVQNMSQILGG
+738 PFLQGVSNVQQIFGEIFAASNDKG
-753 SSGNSKAEFVGR
+753 RFINGIDNVARTFAEVSS
-765 INMIAKTFTE
+765 
-775 IAGKSIPVPG
+775 KSVTP
-785 LGILSGAKTSIKEKF
+785 LSGALTSIKEKI
-800 DPVMRDYQA
+800 DPLQRDYQA

-820 MDGFNKIRAET
+820 MDGFNKIRGNL

-867 VDQALIQLNAN
+867 VDQAMIQLNAN
-878 VSMPSREISAKDPS
+878 VSMPSREVSAKDPV

-905 YNEVLRIANEEF
+905 YNEVLRIANKEL

-961 LGDSQY
+961 LVDSDY
-967 SDAIQKRISDRAE
+967 SESIQKRISDRAE